1 MRKLAT
7 AVAGF
12 LVSLCTSGV
21 AHAQPSKQVSIPTL
35 SAPSMIVFG
44 VVLGVAAIFVHR
56 RRR

>member
-12 LVSLCTSGV
+12 LVSLGTSGT
-21 AHAQPSKQVSIPTL
+21 AAGQTKQASIPTL

-44 VVLGVAAIFVHR
+44 VVLGVAALFVSR

>member
-12 LVSLCTSGV
+12 LVALCTSGA
-21 AHAQPSKQVSIPTL
+21 AHAQPSKQVAIPTL

-44 VVLGVAAIFVHR
+44 VVLGVAALFVSR